1 LPQGRKT
8 IRTALLT
15 RKDHQMPASETNPG
29 ITATLRRL
37 ALVLFVAAAG
47 LIAAPAAAAPG
58 AEAFV
63 QANVQKGLTIL
74 NNHGASTE
82 QKRAQFETF
91 ILGLTDMKRIANFT
105 LGQYRHGASPADQNA
120 FASAFQGYAIAVY
133 QSYFSKY
140 SGQTLKVT
148 GSQEH
153 GPGDTIVQTQMVDP
167 NDQSGQTPLEVD
179 FRVLNDG
186 GRYVV
191 IDFSVAG
198 IWLALE
204 ERDQFSSF
212 LGQNGGSI
220 PTLISHLRDLAKS
233 YH

>member
-1 LPQGRKT
+1 MLSMPETTSGINFLAR
-8 IRTALLT
+8 RTL
-15 RKDHQMPASETNPG
+15 
-29 ITATLRRL
+29 L
-37 ALVLFVAAAG
+37 ALVVAAAG
-47 LIAAPAAAAPG
+47 LLAAPAMAAPTG

-63 QANVQKGLTIL
+63 QANVQKGLAIL
-74 NNHGASTE
+74 NNHGASAD
-82 QKRAQFETF
+82 QKRGQFQGF

-105 LGQYRHGASPADQNA
+105 LGQYRHSASPADQAA
-120 FASAFQGYAIAVY
+120 FAAAFQGYAVAVY

-140 SGQTLKVT
+140 SGQTLNVT

-153 GPGDTIVQTQMVDP
+153 GPGDTIVQTQLIDP
-167 NDQSGQTPLEVD
+167 NDHSGQTPLEVD
-179 FRVLNDG
+179 FRVLDDG
-186 GRYVV
+186 GKFVV

-220 PTLISHLRDLAKS
+220 PTLISHLKELAKS